1 MTRVVIADDTLL
13 VREGL
18 LRLLESEPE
27 IEVVATC
34 EDGDSALAA
43 VDEHRPD
50 VLVTDIR
57 MPPSN
62 RAEGVAIAKK
72 LRTSHP
78 EVGVV
83 VLSQYVDPAYAL
95 ALFDSGSERRGYLL
109 KDRVS
114 GSRALGDAIRAVA
127 EGGAFVDPQVV
138 DALIAARAR
147 QSASPLAQ
155 LTDREL
161 DVLRLM
167 ATGLGNGAIARSL
180 DVGRRAVE
188 RHINSIFAKLDL
200 QPEGEV
206 SRRVAATLIYLAN
219 AGTPLGAS

>member
-18 LRLLESEPE
+18 LRLLEAEPG

-34 EDGDSALAA
+34 EDGDSALSA
-43 VDEHRPD
+43 VGEHRPD

-62 RAEGVAIAKK
+62 RDEGIAIARK
-72 LRTSHP
+72 LRESHP

-83 VLSQYVDPAYAL
+83 VLSQYVDPGYAL

-109 KDRVS
+109 KDRLS
-114 GSRALGDAIRAVA
+114 GSRSLGDAIRAVA
-127 EGGAFVDPQVV
+127 DGGAFVDPQVV
-138 DALIAARAR
+138 DALVAARAT
-147 QSASPLAQ
+147 QSASPLTQ

-161 DVLRLM
+161 EVLRLM
-167 ATGLGNGAIARSL
+167 ATGLGNAAIARSL
-180 DVGRRAVE
+180 DIGQRAVE

-219 AGTPLGAS
+219 AGAPPAST

>member
-1 MTRVVIADDTLL
+1 

-34 EDGDSALAA
+34 EDGDSALSA

-62 RAEGVAIAKK
+62 RAEGVAIARK